1 MSIIQTIKEQVNMT
15 ERERDI
21 CRYILENPEKI
32 EEMSSR
38 ELGHATFTSAASVTR
53 FCQKIGVK
61 GFPEFKMQFVQE
73 LRTGGMEE
81 HSAVTMSE
89 RENVVTMVRKAEQ
102 IQKLAVEETNKELSY
117 TQLVRIGK
125 LIADAKSV
133 DFYVY
138 DMNNYLAKYGSAL
151 FFHAGKLSSVH
162 SEINIQGLHAAMP
175 ADGHVAVIIS
185 HTGWNERLA
194 EIEKMLHRGGTKIIV
209 ISGSR
214 KGTIGQYATE
224 FLYAAGSE
232 KVEEFWNSMFF
243 ASGKYLLD
251 ILYGME
257 FSRRYEENIA
267 LNSRYEKS
275 GQDLLWGLPKKSL
288 QQVRKANKKER
299 EENEK

>member
-1 MSIIQTIKEQVNMT
+1 MSIIQIIKEQMNMT

-61 GFPEFKMQFVQE
+61 GFPEFKMQFVRE
-73 LRTGGMEE
+73 LRTGGMEDV
-81 HSAVTMSE
+81 SAVTMSE
-89 RENVVTMVRKAEQ
+89 RENVVTMVRKAEK
-102 IQKLAVEETNKELSY
+102 IQRQAVEETNKELSY

-125 LIADAKSV
+125 LIADASCV

-138 DMNNYLAKYGSAL
+138 DMNIYLAKYGCAL

-175 ADGHVAVIIS
+175 ADGHVAIIIG
-185 HTGWNERLA
+185 HTGKNEQLA

-209 ISGSR
+209 ISGNR
-214 KGTIGQYATE
+214 KGVVGQYATE

-232 KVEEFWNSMFF
+232 KVEEFWSSTFF

-275 GQDLLWGLPKKSL
+275 GKNLLWRFSE
-288 QQVRKANKKER
+288 KESD
-299 EENEK
+299 

>member
-1 MSIIQTIKEQVNMT
+1 MSNSLDIRCLGADRWIFEAFPFLQCLDTACYTEKNGINKRCLMSIIQTIKEQVNMT

-151 FFHAGKLSSVH
+151 FFTQENCQVFTLKLIYKDFMRRCRRMDMSLSL
-162 SEINIQGLHAAMP
+162 SAI
-175 ADGHVAVIIS
+175 
-185 HTGWNERLA
+185 
-194 EIEKMLHRGGTKIIV
+194 RGGMSVWRRLK
-209 ISGSR
+209 
-214 KGTIGQYATE
+214 KCCTE
-224 FLYAAGSE
+224 AE
-232 KVEEFWNSMFF
+232 
-243 ASGKYLLD
+243 
-251 ILYGME
+251 
-257 FSRRYEENIA
+257 RR
-267 LNSRYEKS
+267 
-275 GQDLLWGLPKKSL
+275 SL
-288 QQVRKANKKER
+288 
-299 EENEK
+299 

>member
-1 MSIIQTIKEQVNMT
+1 MSIIQIIKEQMNMT

-61 GFPEFKMQFVQE
+61 GFPEFKMQFVRE
-73 LRTGGMEE
+73 LRTGGMEDV
-81 HSAVTMSE
+81 SAVTMSE
-89 RENVVTMVRKAEQ
+89 RENVVTMVRKAEK
-102 IQKLAVEETNKELSY
+102 IQRQAVEETNKELSY

-125 LIADAKSV
+125 LIADASCV

-138 DMNNYLAKYGSAL
+138 DMNIYLA
-151 FFHAGKLSSVH
+151 
-162 SEINIQGLHAAMP
+162 
-175 ADGHVAVIIS
+175 
-185 HTGWNERLA
+185 
-194 EIEKMLHRGGTKIIV
+194 
-209 ISGSR
+209 
-214 KGTIGQYATE
+214 
-224 FLYAAGSE
+224 
-232 KVEEFWNSMFF
+232 
-243 ASGKYLLD
+243 KYLLD

-275 GQDLLWGLPKKSL
+275 GKNLLWRFSE
-288 QQVRKANKKER
+288 KESD
-299 EENEK
+299 